1 MAREKRHDGQR
12 MAAQNIAI
20 VVGLMWIALLV
31 LTGRYFYIQII
42 KGAEFANLVDQ
53 TAGSEWIRQTP
64 RAAIVDRN
72 GRELAVTLIM
82 KSLFIDPNNV
92 KDSRDVAKKLA
103 PLIGFKE
110 EKILECIDEG
120 GGFVWV
126 KHFLTDTEYRAV
138 QNLINEENYN
148 CLGFND
154 EPKRFYPNDVLAAH
168 ILGFVGTDDKGL
180 YGIESAFD
188 NELKGDKREI
198 FIKTDKATGNP
209 ILDSI
214 HDTPH
219 YDGSQGKK
227 VVLTIDSTIQFIVE
241 QALDEVMADVKPLAT
256 TAIVMSPKTGEI
268 LAMANRPAFNP
279 NRFEDS
285 TADRWRNRAV
295 SYLYEPGSTF
305 KAVVSAAALEERIVT
320 PNRVFEDPGVVKVS
334 DRTIMNWNGE
344 SFGTV
349 TFTDVV
355 RKSINTCFALVGL
368 EMGADNLLK
377 YAYRFGF
384 GEHTGI
390 ELAGDEEGLLYDKKD
405 MHDPEIATMAIG
417 HSVTVTPLQ
426 LINAI
431 SAIANDGRLMRPY
444 IVKRIEKNDG
454 TIVME
459 TEPKER
465 RRAITSVTDK
475 ALTDMLE
482 QVVAT
487 GGGHKAYVEGYRIA
501 GKTGTAEKVQEYG
514 KGYMDGHY
522 IASFCGFAPVENPE
536 LVVYVMIDDPSGIYY
551 GGQIAAPVA
560 GQIFTQLFRYLHI
573 EPSSNP
579 LDMVSGVAGGIPA
592 APKVR
597 QESRVPDV
605 SGMDAAEA
613 QLTVEAAGFV
623 LAPRG
628 RGVAVSQKP
637 VPGTIQTKGLTVEVI
652 FEPEQPSLPKPGE
665 GPYEQQD

>member
-1 MAREKRHDGQR
+1 MAREKRHAGQR
-12 MAAQNIAI
+12 AAAQNIALI
-20 VVGLMWIALLV
+20 IGLMWLALFV
-31 LTGRYFYIQII
+31 LMGRYFYIQII
-42 KGAEFANLVDQ
+42 KGAEFANMVKQ
-53 TAGSEWIRQTP
+53 STGSEWMRQTP

-92 KDSRDVAKKLA
+92 KDAHDVAKKLA
-103 PLIGFKE
+103 PLIGMKE
-110 EKILECIDEG
+110 EEILRDIDEG

-126 KHFLTDTEYRAV
+126 KHFLPEAEYRAV
-138 QNLINEENYN
+138 QKLINEENYN

-154 EPKRFYPNDVLAAH
+154 EPKRFYPNDLLASNV
-168 ILGFVGTDDKGL
+168 LGFVGTDDVGL
-180 YGIESAFD
+180 YGIEQAFD
-188 NELKGDKREI
+188 KELKGDKREI
-198 FIKTDKATGNP
+198 FIKTDKSEGNP

-227 VVLTIDSTIQFIVE
+227 VILTIDSTVQFIVE
-241 QALDEVMADVKPLAT
+241 QALDEIMVENQPVAT
-256 TAIVMSPKTGEI
+256 TAIVMNPKTGEI
-268 LAMANRPAFNP
+268 LAMANRPTFNP
-279 NRFEDS
+279 NKFEES
-285 TADRWRNRAV
+285 TQDRWANRAV

-305 KAVVSAAALEERIVT
+305 KTVVSAAALEERIVT
-320 PNRVFEDPGVVKVS
+320 PNRVFHDPGIVEVS
-334 DRTIMNWNGE
+334 DRKIMNWNGE
-344 SFGTV
+344 SFGIV

-355 RKSINTCFALVGL
+355 KNSINTCFAQVGL

-377 YAYRFGF
+377 YASRFGF
-384 GEHTGI
+384 GESTGI

-426 LINAI
+426 LVTAV
-431 SAIANDGRLMRPY
+431 SAIANDGKLMRPY

-465 RRAITSVTDK
+465 RRVITSVTDK
-475 ALTDMLE
+475 ALVDMLE
-482 QVVAT
+482 QVVST

-501 GKTGTAEKVQEYG
+501 GKTGTAQKVQEMG
-514 KGYMDGHY
+514 KGYMEGHY
-522 IASFCGFAPVENPE
+522 IASFCGFAPVEDPE

-560 GQIFTQLFRYLHI
+560 GRIFTQLFRYLHI
-573 EPSSNP
+573 EPSGDP
-579 LDMVSGVAGGIPA
+579 LEMVTGVAGGA
-592 APKVR
+592 STAPKVR
-597 QESRVPDV
+597 QEGRVPDV
-605 SGMDAAEA
+605 TGMDAAEA
-613 QLTVEAAGFV
+613 QLTIEAAGFS

-628 RGVAVSQKP
+628 RGTAVGQKP
-637 VPGTIQTKGLTVEVI
+637 AAGTVTVKGSTVEVI
-652 FEPEQPSLPKPGE
+652 FEPEQAVSPKPAAASPPE
-665 GPYEQQD
+665 HD